1 MNKFSQTFVRYHGR
15 GHCYLDGT
23 NALIQTGRR
32 CVMEKN
38 NPFWKKQSMLV
49 IKQLNQQEINL
60 EQKQNEVI

>member
-1 MNKFSQTFVRYHGR
+1 MKKFSQTFVRYHGR

-38 NPFWKKQSMLV
+38 NPFWKKQLMLV
-49 IKQLNQQEINL
+49 IK
-60 EQKQNEVI
+60 